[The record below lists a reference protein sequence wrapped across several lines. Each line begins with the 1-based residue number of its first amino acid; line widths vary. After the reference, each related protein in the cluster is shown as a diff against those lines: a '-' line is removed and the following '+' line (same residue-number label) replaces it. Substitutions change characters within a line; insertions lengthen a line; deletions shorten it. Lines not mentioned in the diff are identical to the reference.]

1 MLCVCPFLKRERK
14 KGFCNF
20 DMILLGIV
28 TFRIF
33 TTVAE
38 ILNLTGV

>member
-14 KGFCNF
+14 KGFRIF

-28 TFRIF
+28 SFRIF

-38 ILNLTGV
+38 ILNLMGV